1 MEHRRPISE
10 RKEACFRASQEFLD
24 YHRSSRFPES
34 AGEHVRDGVLCFRL
48 AHGDDYAL
56 ACRQAVRLDNYG
68 QGKIHQGRRRLRF
81 ALRAHITGR
90 RYARLA
96 AQILGE
102 TLRTFQLCCLLRSEE
117 HTSELQSL
125 MRLSYAVFCLNK

>member
-1 MEHRRPISE
+1 MPISE

-24 YHRSSRFPES
+24 YHLSARFPES

-68 QGKIHQGRRRLRF
+68 QGKIHQGRRRPLF
-81 ALRAHITGR
+81 ALRAPLTGR
-90 RYARLA
+90 PDARLSPPT
-96 AQILGE
+96 LGE
-102 TLRTFQLCCLLRSEE
+102 TPRTFPPFSLLALRKEP
-117 HTSELQSL
+117 H
-125 MRLSYAVFCLNK
+125 RP